1 MKYDKN
7 HALLECSI
15 PGIPQK
21 SGKVRDVF
29 DLGDKLLM
37 VVTDRISAFDV
48 ILPCGVPDKGKV
60 LNQLSL
66 FWLEFFGVK
75 NHLITA
81 NVDEYPAELQ
91 PYKEDLRGRSMLV
104 KKVKMVEV
112 ECIARGYLTGSGW
125 KEYQQSQTVN
135 GEKLRAGYENAS
147 KLDEVLFTPTTKA
160 AIGDHDE
167 AINYEQT
174 KALVG
179 EATAQAL
186 KDATIGLYTK
196 AADYAA
202 QHGIIIADTKF
213 EFGQDDDGSLI
224 LADEVLTPDSSRFW
238 PQASYKVGAN
248 PPSLDKQYVRDWLDS
263 INFNHQ
269 PPGPVLPDDVIAR
282 TREIYI
288 KRTFPARSWPN
299 VRHSSFII
307 YNRSKETMG
316 MFDQVREAMK
326 MRSEAKKIEAEIK
339 KITAE
344 YSNGGITV
352 VAKGD
357 MTIDKIAIT
366 PEAYEEVKAGKPA
379 RFETML
385 FNVVNGAL
393 KKARETTQQE
403 MAKLMQANGGF
414 GGLFGK

>member
-7 HALLECSI
+7 HAMLECSI

-125 KEYQQSQTVN
+125 KEYQKSQTVN

-179 EATAQAL
+179 EETAKLL
-186 KDATIGLYTK
+186 KDATIGLYSK

-213 EFGQDDDGSLI
+213 EFGKDDDGSLI

-238 PQASYKVGAN
+238 PQESYKVGAN

-269 PPGPVLPDDVIAR
+269 PPGPVLPDEVIAK

-288 KRTFPARSWPN
+288 KAFKDLSGR
-299 VRHSSFII
+299 
-307 YNRSKETMG
+307 
-316 MFDQVREAMK
+316 
-326 MRSEAKKIEAEIK
+326 
-339 KITAE
+339 
-344 YSNGGITV
+344 
-352 VAKGD
+352 
-357 MTIDKIAIT
+357 
-366 PEAYEEVKAGKPA
+366 
-379 RFETML
+379 
-385 FNVVNGAL
+385 
-393 KKARETTQQE
+393 
-403 MAKLMQANGGF
+403 KLA
-414 GGLFGK
+414 

>member
-125 KEYQQSQTVN
+125 KEYQKSQTVN

-213 EFGQDDDGSLI
+213 EFGQDDDGLLI

-248 PPSLDKQYVRDWLDS
+248 PPSLDKQYVRA
-263 INFNHQ
+263 
-269 PPGPVLPDDVIAR
+269 AR
-282 TREIYI
+282 
-288 KRTFPARSWPN
+288 
-299 VRHSSFII
+299 
-307 YNRSKETMG
+307 
-316 MFDQVREAMK
+316 
-326 MRSEAKKIEAEIK
+326 
-339 KITAE
+339 
-344 YSNGGITV
+344 
-352 VAKGD
+352 
-357 MTIDKIAIT
+357 
-366 PEAYEEVKAGKPA
+366 
-379 RFETML
+379 
-385 FNVVNGAL
+385 
-393 KKARETTQQE
+393 
-403 MAKLMQANGGF
+403 
-414 GGLFGK
+414 

>member
-7 HALLECSI
+7 HALLECAI

-66 FWLEFFGVK
+66 FWLDFFGVK

-91 PYKEDLRGRSMLV
+91 PHKEDLRGRSMLV

-125 KEYQQSQTVN
+125 KEYQKSQTVN

-167 AINYEQT
+167 AINYAET
-174 KALVG
+174 VKLVG
-179 EATAQAL
+179 EATAKAL
-186 KDATIGLYTK
+186 RDATIGLYSK

-202 QHGIIIADTKF
+202 KHGIIIADTKF
-213 EFGQDDDGSLI
+213 EFGKDDDGSLI

-238 PQASYKVGAN
+238 PEASYRVGAN

-288 KRTFPARSWPN
+288 KAFKDLSG
-299 VRHSSFII
+299 
-307 YNRSKETMG
+307 KEL
-316 MFDQVREAMK
+316 A
-326 MRSEAKKIEAEIK
+326 
-339 KITAE
+339 
-344 YSNGGITV
+344 
-352 VAKGD
+352 
-357 MTIDKIAIT
+357 
-366 PEAYEEVKAGKPA
+366 
-379 RFETML
+379 
-385 FNVVNGAL
+385 
-393 KKARETTQQE
+393 
-403 MAKLMQANGGF
+403 
-414 GGLFGK
+414 

>member
-125 KEYQQSQTVN
+125 KEYQKSQTVN

-202 QHGIIIADTKF
+202 QHGMIIADTKF
-213 EFGQDDDGSLI
+213 EFGQDDDGLLI

-288 KRTFPARSWPN
+288 K
-299 VRHSSFII
+299 
-307 YNRSKETMG
+307 
-316 MFDQVREAMK
+316 
-326 MRSEAKKIEAEIK
+326 
-339 KITAE
+339 
-344 YSNGGITV
+344 
-352 VAKGD
+352 
-357 MTIDKIAIT
+357 
-366 PEAYEEVKAGKPA
+366 AYEDLSGK
-379 RFETML
+379 
-385 FNVVNGAL
+385 
-393 KKARETTQQE
+393 
-403 MAKLMQANGGF
+403 KLA
-414 GGLFGK
+414 

>member
-104 KKVKMVEV
+104 KKVQMVEV

-125 KEYQQSQTVN
+125 KEYQKSQTVN

-288 KRTFPARSWPN
+288 K
-299 VRHSSFII
+299 
-307 YNRSKETMG
+307 
-316 MFDQVREAMK
+316 
-326 MRSEAKKIEAEIK
+326 
-339 KITAE
+339 
-344 YSNGGITV
+344 
-352 VAKGD
+352 
-357 MTIDKIAIT
+357 
-366 PEAYEEVKAGKPA
+366 AYEDLSGK
-379 RFETML
+379 
-385 FNVVNGAL
+385 
-393 KKARETTQQE
+393 
-403 MAKLMQANGGF
+403 KLA
-414 GGLFGK
+414 

>member
-15 PGIPQK
+15 PGVPQK

-48 ILPCGVPDKGKV
+48 ILPSGVPDKGKV

-66 FWLEFFGVK
+66 FWMEFLGMK

-81 NVDEYPAELQ
+81 NVDEYPEVLQ

-125 KEYQQSQTVN
+125 KEYRSAGTVN

-167 AINYEQT
+167 AINYDQT
-174 KALVG
+174 VG
-179 EATAQAL
+179 IVGAETAAKLKEAT
-186 KDATIGLYTK
+186 ISLYTR
-196 AADYAA
+196 AAEYARER
-202 QHGIIIADTKF
+202 GIIIADTKF
-213 EFGQDDDGSLI
+213 EFGMDYDGSLI

-238 PQASYKVGAN
+238 PESSYAVGSN

-263 INFNHQ
+263 ISFNHQ
-269 PPGPVLPDDVIAR
+269 PPGPELPDEVVAR

-288 KRTFPARSWPN
+288 K
-299 VRHSSFII
+299 
-307 YNRSKETMG
+307 
-316 MFDQVREAMK
+316 
-326 MRSEAKKIEAEIK
+326 
-339 KITAE
+339 
-344 YSNGGITV
+344 
-352 VAKGD
+352 
-357 MTIDKIAIT
+357 
-366 PEAYEEVKAGKPA
+366 AYEDLSGRKI
-379 RFETML
+379 
-385 FNVVNGAL
+385 
-393 KKARETTQQE
+393 
-403 MAKLMQANGGF
+403 
-414 GGLFGK
+414 

>member
-1 MKYDKN
+1 MKYDNN
-7 HALLECSI
+7 HALLECTI
-15 PGIPQK
+15 PGLKQK

-125 KEYQQSQTVN
+125 KEYQKSQTVN

-167 AINYEQT
+167 AINYDETQ
-174 KALVG
+174 KLVG
-179 EATAQAL
+179 EKTAKLL
-186 KDATIGLYTK
+186 KDATIGLYSK

-202 QHGIIIADTKF
+202 KHGIIIADTKF
-213 EFGQDDDGSLI
+213 EFGLDDDGSLI

-238 PQASYKVGAN
+238 PQSSYKVGSN

-263 INFNHQ
+263 IHFNHQ
-269 PPGPVLPDDVIAR
+269 PPGPVLPDEVIAK
-282 TREIYI
+282 TREIYV
-288 KRTFPARSWPN
+288 K
-299 VRHSSFII
+299 
-307 YNRSKETMG
+307 
-316 MFDQVREAMK
+316 
-326 MRSEAKKIEAEIK
+326 
-339 KITAE
+339 
-344 YSNGGITV
+344 
-352 VAKGD
+352 
-357 MTIDKIAIT
+357 
-366 PEAYEEVKAGKPA
+366 AYEDLSGK
-379 RFETML
+379 
-385 FNVVNGAL
+385 
-393 KKARETTQQE
+393 
-403 MAKLMQANGGF
+403 KLEA
-414 GGLFGK
+414 

>member
-15 PGIPQK
+15 PGVPQK

-125 KEYQQSQTVN
+125 KEYQKSQTVN

-288 KRTFPARSWPN
+288 K
-299 VRHSSFII
+299 
-307 YNRSKETMG
+307 
-316 MFDQVREAMK
+316 
-326 MRSEAKKIEAEIK
+326 
-339 KITAE
+339 
-344 YSNGGITV
+344 
-352 VAKGD
+352 
-357 MTIDKIAIT
+357 
-366 PEAYEEVKAGKPA
+366 AYEDLSGK
-379 RFETML
+379 
-385 FNVVNGAL
+385 
-393 KKARETTQQE
+393 
-403 MAKLMQANGGF
+403 KLA
-414 GGLFGK
+414 

>member
-81 NVDEYPAELQ
+81 NVDEYPAALQ

-104 KKVKMVEV
+104 RKVKMVEV

-125 KEYQQSQTVN
+125 KEYQKSQTVN

-167 AINYEQT
+167 AINYAET
-174 KALVG
+174 VKLVG
-179 EATAQAL
+179 EATAKAL
-186 KDATIGLYTK
+186 RDATIGLYSK

-202 QHGIIIADTKF
+202 KHGIIIADTKF
-213 EFGQDDDGSLI
+213 EFGKDDDGSLI

-238 PQASYKVGAN
+238 PQESYKVGAN

-269 PPGPVLPDDVIAR
+269 PPGPVLPDEVIAK

-288 KRTFPARSWPN
+288 K
-299 VRHSSFII
+299 
-307 YNRSKETMG
+307 
-316 MFDQVREAMK
+316 
-326 MRSEAKKIEAEIK
+326 
-339 KITAE
+339 
-344 YSNGGITV
+344 
-352 VAKGD
+352 
-357 MTIDKIAIT
+357 
-366 PEAYEEVKAGKPA
+366 AYENLSGK
-379 RFETML
+379 
-385 FNVVNGAL
+385 
-393 KKARETTQQE
+393 
-403 MAKLMQANGGF
+403 KLV
-414 GGLFGK
+414 

>member
-15 PGIPQK
+15 PGVPQK

-60 LNQLSL
+60 LNQFSL

-104 KKVKMVEV
+104 KKVDMVPV

-125 KEYQQSQTVN
+125 KEYQKSGTVN

-160 AIGDHDE
+160 EIGDHDE
-167 AINYEQT
+167 AIDYEQT

-179 EATAQAL
+179 EATAKLL
-186 KDATIGLYTK
+186 KDTTTGLYRK

-213 EFGQDDDGSLI
+213 EFGKDADGSLI

-282 TREIYI
+282 TREIYV
-288 KRTFPARSWPN
+288 K
-299 VRHSSFII
+299 
-307 YNRSKETMG
+307 
-316 MFDQVREAMK
+316 
-326 MRSEAKKIEAEIK
+326 
-339 KITAE
+339 
-344 YSNGGITV
+344 
-352 VAKGD
+352 
-357 MTIDKIAIT
+357 
-366 PEAYEEVKAGKPA
+366 AYEDLSGK
-379 RFETML
+379 
-385 FNVVNGAL
+385 
-393 KKARETTQQE
+393 
-403 MAKLMQANGGF
+403 KLV
-414 GGLFGK
+414 

>member
-1 MKYDKN
+1 MKYDKI

-15 PGIPQK
+15 PGVPQK

-125 KEYQQSQTVN
+125 KEYQKSQTVN

-288 KRTFPARSWPN
+288 K
-299 VRHSSFII
+299 
-307 YNRSKETMG
+307 
-316 MFDQVREAMK
+316 
-326 MRSEAKKIEAEIK
+326 
-339 KITAE
+339 
-344 YSNGGITV
+344 
-352 VAKGD
+352 
-357 MTIDKIAIT
+357 
-366 PEAYEEVKAGKPA
+366 AYEDLSGK
-379 RFETML
+379 
-385 FNVVNGAL
+385 
-393 KKARETTQQE
+393 
-403 MAKLMQANGGF
+403 KLA
-414 GGLFGK
+414 

>member
-81 NVDEYPAELQ
+81 NVDEYPVELQ

-125 KEYQQSQTVN
+125 KEYQKSQTVN

-288 KRTFPARSWPN
+288 K
-299 VRHSSFII
+299 
-307 YNRSKETMG
+307 
-316 MFDQVREAMK
+316 
-326 MRSEAKKIEAEIK
+326 
-339 KITAE
+339 
-344 YSNGGITV
+344 
-352 VAKGD
+352 
-357 MTIDKIAIT
+357 
-366 PEAYEEVKAGKPA
+366 AYEDLSGK
-379 RFETML
+379 
-385 FNVVNGAL
+385 
-393 KKARETTQQE
+393 
-403 MAKLMQANGGF
+403 KLA
-414 GGLFGK
+414 

>member
-66 FWLEFFGVK
+66 FWMEFLGMK

-81 NVDEYPAELQ
+81 NVDEYPSELA

-104 KKVKMVEV
+104 KKVNMVAV

-125 KEYQQSQTVN
+125 KEYKAKGTVN

-167 AINYEQT
+167 AINFAET
-174 KALVG
+174 EKLVGAELAKALR
-179 EATAQAL
+179 
-186 KDATIGLYTK
+186 DATIGLYTK

-202 QHGIIIADTKF
+202 TKGIIIADTKF
-213 EFGQDDDGSLI
+213 EFGKDADGSLI
-224 LADEVLTPDSSRFW
+224 LADECLTPDSSRFW
-238 PQASYKVGAN
+238 PKSSYAVGAN
-248 PPSLDKQYVRDWLDS
+248 PPSLDKQYVRDYLES
-263 INFNHQ
+263 INFNKE
-269 PPGPVLPDDVIAR
+269 PPGPVLPDEVIAK
-282 TREIYI
+282 TREIYV
-288 KRTFPARSWPN
+288 K
-299 VRHSSFII
+299 
-307 YNRSKETMG
+307 
-316 MFDQVREAMK
+316 
-326 MRSEAKKIEAEIK
+326 
-339 KITAE
+339 
-344 YSNGGITV
+344 
-352 VAKGD
+352 
-357 MTIDKIAIT
+357 
-366 PEAYEEVKAGKPA
+366 AYEDLSGK
-379 RFETML
+379 
-385 FNVVNGAL
+385 
-393 KKARETTQQE
+393 
-403 MAKLMQANGGF
+403 KL
-414 GGLFGK
+414 

>member
-15 PGIPQK
+15 PGVPQK

-104 KKVKMVEV
+104 KKVRMVEV

-125 KEYQQSQTVN
+125 KEYQKSQTVN

-167 AINYEQT
+167 AINYAET
-174 KALVG
+174 VKLVG
-179 EATAQAL
+179 EATAKAL
-186 KDATIGLYTK
+186 RDATIELYSK

-202 QHGIIIADTKF
+202 KHGIIIADTKF

-238 PQASYKVGAN
+238 PEAGYKVGAN

-288 KRTFPARSWPN
+288 K
-299 VRHSSFII
+299 
-307 YNRSKETMG
+307 
-316 MFDQVREAMK
+316 
-326 MRSEAKKIEAEIK
+326 
-339 KITAE
+339 
-344 YSNGGITV
+344 
-352 VAKGD
+352 
-357 MTIDKIAIT
+357 
-366 PEAYEEVKAGKPA
+366 AYENLSGKELA
-379 RFETML
+379 
-385 FNVVNGAL
+385 
-393 KKARETTQQE
+393 
-403 MAKLMQANGGF
+403 
-414 GGLFGK
+414 

>member
-15 PGIPQK
+15 PGLPQK

-29 DLGDKLLM
+29 DLGDSLLM

-66 FWLEFFGVK
+66 FWMEFLGMK

-81 NVDEYPAELQ
+81 DVNEYPEVLK
-91 PYKEDLRGRSMLV
+91 PYAADLAGRSMLV

-125 KEYQQSQTVN
+125 KEYQKSQTVN
-135 GEKLRAGYENAS
+135 GEKLREGYQNAS

-167 AINYEQT
+167 AINYEET
-174 KALVG
+174 AKLVG
-179 EATAQAL
+179 EATAAKL
-186 KDATIGLYTK
+186 KETTISLYQR
-196 AADYAA
+196 AADYAI

-213 EFGQDDDGSLI
+213 EFGMDDDGSLI

-238 PQASYKVGAN
+238 PEASYAVGMN

-282 TREIYI
+282 TREIYV
-288 KRTFPARSWPN
+288 K
-299 VRHSSFII
+299 
-307 YNRSKETMG
+307 
-316 MFDQVREAMK
+316 
-326 MRSEAKKIEAEIK
+326 
-339 KITAE
+339 
-344 YSNGGITV
+344 
-352 VAKGD
+352 
-357 MTIDKIAIT
+357 
-366 PEAYEEVKAGKPA
+366 AYEELSG
-379 RFETML
+379 R
-385 FNVVNGAL
+385 
-393 KKARETTQQE
+393 
-403 MAKLMQANGGF
+403 KLA
-414 GGLFGK
+414 

>member
-202 QHGIIIADTKF
+202 QHGIIISDTKF

-288 KRTFPARSWPN
+288 K
-299 VRHSSFII
+299 
-307 YNRSKETMG
+307 
-316 MFDQVREAMK
+316 
-326 MRSEAKKIEAEIK
+326 
-339 KITAE
+339 
-344 YSNGGITV
+344 
-352 VAKGD
+352 
-357 MTIDKIAIT
+357 
-366 PEAYEEVKAGKPA
+366 AYEDLSGK
-379 RFETML
+379 
-385 FNVVNGAL
+385 
-393 KKARETTQQE
+393 
-403 MAKLMQANGGF
+403 KLA
-414 GGLFGK
+414 